1 MRPIKNVERQ
11 VVKALWNGKIIAES
25 NRTEVVDGNHY
36 FPIEDV
42 RKDFFEFSNH
52 KSSCPWKGVAQYYS
66 VVVDGERNRDA
77 AWYYADPKPAAKNI
91 AGRVAFWKGVAVEP

>member
-1 MRPIKNVERQ
+1 M
-11 VVKALWNGKIIAES
+11 VKALWNEKVIAES
-25 NRTEVVDGNHY
+25 NRTEVVESNHY

-42 RKDFFEFSNH
+42 RKDFIEPSNH

-77 AWYYADPKPAAKNI
+77 AWYYVDPKPAAKNI
-91 AGRVAFWKGVAVEP
+91 AGRVAFWKGVKVEL